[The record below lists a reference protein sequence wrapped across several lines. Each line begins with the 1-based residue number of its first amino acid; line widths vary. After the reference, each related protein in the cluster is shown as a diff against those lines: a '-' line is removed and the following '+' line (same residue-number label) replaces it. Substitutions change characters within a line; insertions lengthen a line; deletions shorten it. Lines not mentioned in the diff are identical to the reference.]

1 MAMGKRDLASKIWL
15 SDKRRY
21 ADLFNGTVFRGR
33 QIVRPEDL
41 EPINSEADVILTD
54 KNGNNKGGAA
64 LSGYC
69 HKLEMQ
75 SEFGGVCLRKS
86 E

>member
-54 KNGNNKGGAA
+54 KNGNNKGGGSAIGI
-64 LSGYC
+64 LS
-69 HKLEMQ
+69 
-75 SEFGGVCLRKS
+75 
-86 E
+86 